1 MNLFLGFTQQK
12 SHGVH
17 GESHQE
23 RDTALK
29 QSRRGAFGFQLEKWK
44 LHRCLTHL
52 QVFAG
57 TRPKTIAIVRTSLRD
72 AMLLETFA
80 FVAIQSLVIGWSWSF
95 LFNYI
100 IWYMILIL
108 IICIIITIELPTIII
123 DLSNSLLARF
133 SIETSW
139 QQDGRDDHFWKGAL
153 FHTFWGFPKSRVTAH
168 YHLSYWKTNTHSN
181 FEGLT
186 ARLKALSANVAT
198 DHHPVCPA
206 NKQLI
211 FLSKSS
217 KASHVKEGCIYI

>member
-1 MNLFLGFTQQK
+1 M
-12 SHGVH
+12 
-17 GESHQE
+17 
-23 RDTALK
+23 
-29 QSRRGAFGFQLEKWK
+29 
-44 LHRCLTHL
+44 
-52 QVFAG
+52 
-57 TRPKTIAIVRTSLRD
+57 
-72 AMLLETFA
+72 
-80 FVAIQSLVIGWSWSF
+80 
-95 LFNYI
+95 
-100 IWYMILIL
+100 
-108 IICIIITIELPTIII
+108 CIIITIELPTIII

-153 FHTFWGFPKSRVTAH
+153 FHTFWGFPKSRGTAH

-217 KASHVKEGCIYI
+217 KASHVKEGCIYIYIGDNYYILQHNFFHFIYGMSSFPLTNSYFSIWLLHHQPYIYIYT